1 MRLSQKVVS
10 AADVAWTESYDVVVV
25 GAGAA
30 GLPAALNA
38 ARHGSKV
45 VVLEKASEAGGT
57 MKKSAAWYWIPNNT
71 AMQADGKPDDRD
83 AFLRY
88 CARLARPQAYDPDHE
103 RLGLSEWEFETISA
117 LYDNAAT
124 ANDTLTELGAFKSL
138 YAPALPDYHS
148 TIPEAKVPYGRTL
161 LIDRGDGEAGKGDVL
176 TEQLLAA
183 AEKLEVPVLCDQRV
197 DGVVVDDDS
206 GAVVG
211 VRVAA
216 NGSARY
222 YGATQ
227 AVIFATGGFTHNEEL
242 RKNFLSPVLFSG
254 CAAPTNE
261 GDFVHLA
268 TALGVPLRNMNF
280 AWMCPI
286 PLEIALAKSPYL
298 SGMFSVAGD
307 SMIWVDKHG
316 DRVVNEKTIYNE
328 LAASFLQY
336 DPHKLEYPRLLMFQ
350 IWDQRAMDGCRATEV
365 TPSTP
370 SRISL
375 DNYGSLI
382 YDDFHVIK
390 GETLDELAGA
400 IEARLATL
408 AEHTGGFKLGESFRA
423 NVPRSIARFNE
434 LAATGKDDDFHR
446 GENPIEQIFTGV
458 VPEDND
464 TGNPTMYPLAE
475 SGPYY
480 AALVCAGT
488 LDTKGGPVTNTNGQ
502 VLDADGEPLPGLY
515 AAGNCVANASAQAYL
530 AGGGT
535 IGPYFTFAYLASEH
549 AVRQPRRQLEEAT
562 ALA

>member
-1 MRLSQKVVS
+1 MRRSQNVVS
-10 AADVAWTESYDVVVV
+10 AADITWSETFDVVVV

-38 ARHGSKV
+38 ARHGSRT
-45 VVLEKASEAGGT
+45 VVLEKASEPGGT

-71 AMQADGKPDDRD
+71 EMQRDGKTDDKD

-88 CARLARPQAYDPDHE
+88 CARLARPQAYDPTDE
-103 RLGLSEWEFETISA
+103 RLGLSNWEYETISA
-117 LYDNAAT
+117 LYDNAAV
-124 ANDTLTELGAFKSL
+124 ANNTLAELGAIKPL
-138 YAPALPDYHS
+138 YSPAIPDYHS
-148 TIPEAKVPYGRTL
+148 TIPEAKAPYGRTL
-161 LIDRGDGEAGKGDVL
+161 QIDRGDGEMGKGDVL
-176 TEQLLAA
+176 TAQLIAA
-183 AEKLEVPVLCDQRV
+183 AEKLEVPVLCDHRV
-197 DGVVVDDDS
+197 DAVILDDD

-211 VRVAA
+211 VRATT

-222 YGATQ
+222 VGASQ
-227 AVIFATGGFTHNEEL
+227 AVIFATGGFTHDDEL
-242 RKNFLSPVLFSG
+242 RKNFLPAAIVSG

-261 GDFVHLA
+261 GDFVRLA
-268 TALGVPLRNMNF
+268 TALGLPLRNMNF

-286 PLEIALAKSPYL
+286 PLEIALQKSPYL

-307 SMIWVDKHG
+307 SMIWVDKYG
-316 DRVVNEKTIYNE
+316 NRVVNEKTIYNE
-328 LAASFLQY
+328 LATWFLQY

-370 SRISL
+370 SRIAL

-390 GETLDELAGA
+390 GATLDELAGA
-400 IEARLATL
+400 IEARLAEL
-408 AEHTGGFKLGESFRA
+408 SEHTGGFRLDAMFRT
-423 NVPRSIARFNE
+423 NLRRSVARFNE

-464 TGNPTMYPLAE
+464 TGNPTMYPISE
-475 SGPYY
+475 TGPYY

-502 VLDADGEPLPGLY
+502 VLDADGEPVPGLY
-515 AAGNCVANASAQAYL
+515 AAGNCVANASAQAYW

-535 IGPYFTFAYLASEH
+535 IGPYFTFAFLASEH
-549 AVRQPRRQLEEAT
+549 AARQPHRELEEAA
-562 ALA
+562 ALT